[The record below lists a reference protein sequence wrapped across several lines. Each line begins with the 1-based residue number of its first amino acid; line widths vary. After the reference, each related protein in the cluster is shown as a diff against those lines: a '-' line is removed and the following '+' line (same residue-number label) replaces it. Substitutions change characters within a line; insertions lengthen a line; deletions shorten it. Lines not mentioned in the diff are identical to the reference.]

1 MYNINVNMSLVRV
14 IESWAT
20 TENPFNSTDEIL
32 AWIQENNKAVEV
44 SIRKIPYDYSGEN
57 WHYDSERG
65 EIRNKTGSFFRIKGL
80 QKIVDVAI
88 RALSPGIND
97 PNTAV
102 QCIHYLS
109 EALIKNFKYTGTY
122 VIYNDENHLGR
133 LVVRRSSV
141 EDKLYKMLSQISF
154 YGRQDVTILRT
165 LIEALEN
172 IALNSTDDVKRDI
185 EAFSRYVYDGF
196 DEDVLYDIDYK
207 YINER
212 QVRLSEALN
221 RAE

>member
-1 MYNINVNMSLVRV
+1 M
-14 IESWAT
+14 
-20 TENPFNSTDEIL
+20 
-32 AWIQENNKAVEV
+32 
-44 SIRKIPYDYSGEN
+44 
-57 WHYDSERG
+57 
-65 EIRNKTGSFFRIKGL
+65 
-80 QKIVDVAI
+80 
-88 RALSPGIND
+88 
-97 PNTAV
+97 
-102 QCIHYLS
+102 
-109 EALIKNFKYTGTY
+109 
-122 VIYNDENHLGR
+122 
-133 LVVRRSSV
+133 VRRSSV

>member
-1 MYNINVNMSLVRV
+1 M
-14 IESWAT
+14 
-20 TENPFNSTDEIL
+20 
-32 AWIQENNKAVEV
+32 
-44 SIRKIPYDYSGEN
+44 
-57 WHYDSERG
+57 
-65 EIRNKTGSFFRIKGL
+65 
-80 QKIVDVAI
+80 
-88 RALSPGIND
+88 
-97 PNTAV
+97 
-102 QCIHYLS
+102 
-109 EALIKNFKYTGTY
+109 
-122 VIYNDENHLGR
+122 
-133 LVVRRSSV
+133 VRRSSV

-172 IALNSTDDVKRDI
+172 IALNSTDDVKQDL